1 MRTFVEKFIAVE
13 SRTELDLDYPNYN
26 GKDDEERNEVM
37 IPYNKLNFAEAPSLD
52 IDEAIKIL
60 TELKGKG
67 ANRVYI
73 ADHCDHHGYYF
84 YGVQL
89 QEI

>member
-1 MRTFVEKFIAVE
+1 MKTFVEKFIHVE
-13 SRTELDLDYPNYN
+13 VRDELDLMFPHYN
-26 GKDDEERNEVM
+26 EEAEQHNEVM
-37 IPYNKLNFAEAPSLD
+37 IPHSKLNFAEAPSID
-52 IDEAIKIL
+52 IDEVIIIL
-60 TELKGKG
+60 NELKVKG

-89 QEI
+89 KEI